1 MKDRRVCLKKTH
13 WKYSKFK
20 STIRM
25 AQTIKISKL
34 DTMRLSEPGS
44 RFKIYTAYIALSTSL
59 HLTKKKRF
67 TGNLPSTDYKIKN

>member
-1 MKDRRVCLKKTH
+1 
-13 WKYSKFK
+13 
-20 STIRM
+20 M

-34 DTMRLSEPGS
+34 GTMRLSEPGS